1 MKYTILTLTVALC
14 LALVSSNPLPENGLD
29 SKDVNPES
37 ENRVNEAEAESQNNE
52 VRVQFADE
60 PAKETEE
67 LTPLSENE
75 TEVNE
80 EENRDKRQGTTQ
92 SGNFLFDLFR
102 QAADGAARAAGTV
115 YRVVAG
121 TQSLGLGLSASRN
134 VGPAPQQA
142 APAAANSTP
151 TSNAPSTAAP
161 GAGIPLLTAISSGS
175 DSWGNNEEK
184 PVIGPTQGMTAA
196 ISGPLTRLLLIAN
209 RGWANLIEDIV
220 LRVAATSERF
230 VNYKAKVINW
240 LI

>member
-60 PAKETEE
+60 PAAKETEE

-75 TEVNE
+75 TEVGE
-80 EENRDKRQGTTQ
+80 EENRDKRQGQ
-92 SGNFLFDLFR
+92 HSSGNIIFDAFR
-102 QAADGAARAAGTV
+102 MLA
-115 YRVVAG
+115 
-121 TQSLGLGLSASRN
+121 
-134 VGPAPQQA
+134 
-142 APAAANSTP
+142 
-151 TSNAPSTAAP
+151 
-161 GAGIPLLTAISSGS
+161 SSGS
-175 DSWGNNEEK
+175 NLGSWGSSAEK
-184 PVIGPTQGMTAA
+184 PIIGPTEGVKVAMP
-196 ISGPLTRLLLIAN
+196 GPITRLMVIAN

-220 LRVAATSERF
+220 LRTAAISEKF
-230 VNYKAKVINW
+230 VDYKAKFINW

>member
-29 SKDVNPES
+29 SKTLDRLVMAETDNETALRNKRTIGILRQLFPDISQDVNPES

-102 QAADGAARAAGTV
+102 
-115 YRVVAG
+115 
-121 TQSLGLGLSASRN
+121 
-134 VGPAPQQA
+134 
-142 APAAANSTP
+142 
-151 TSNAPSTAAP
+151 
-161 GAGIPLLTAISSGS
+161 TAISSGS